1 MDNSMIV
8 QNVKIITAHLNEN
21 EAEKITALKELLS
34 LPDDE
39 AFDKSTFNFSNAGL
53 KYKPCNRLDVKISID
68 ELIENSYTVF
78 SQFYDDI
85 SLEKFYEL
93 KSELLKLPIEKY
105 PVVLFFENKYIDLA
119 IYHIFHFIKN
129 TKYIITHIEDEKRHF
144 YSKYQTNVLEIYIK
158 DLERIKTT
166 KFLYP
171 ASEFDQEI
179 LEKKEKLLSFAKENY
194 SMLFAWNAMTAS
206 QNMKGAF
213 IDQSIDKAM
222 EIFTDSLNAIRT
234 TKKDAIKS
242 LAVLLFKLHDAHMND
257 IDIELSVENILRIF
271 FKNEIE
277 ELNKN
282 KKLSSDYLDTFKI
295 TSKEYKKNAYISS
308 VFDGIPIYG
317 INDENKYF
325 YFYKMTVKE
334 IMKMYFSSI
343 QKASPS
349 IEKIQLPQKKYYK
362 YIRQQFQTPHIMSY
376 QPMYLEFY
384 SKKNPTILD
393 MMATNLHEMKKSAP
407 DYLKNS

>member
-1 MDNSMIV
+1 MKV
-8 QNVKIITAHLNEN
+8 QNAKIMTAHLNGN

-39 AFDKSTFNFSNAGL
+39 AFDRSTFNFSNAGL
-53 KYKPCNRLDVKISID
+53 KYKPYHRSDFELSRD
-68 ELIENSYTVF
+68 ELIENSYAVF

-85 SLEKFYEL
+85 SLEKFYQL
-93 KSELLKLPIEKY
+93 KLELLKLPIETF
-105 PVVLFFENKYIDLA
+105 PVILFFENKYIDLA

-129 TKYIITHIEDEKRHF
+129 TKYIIAHLEDKKRHF
-144 YSKYQTNVLEIYIK
+144 YSKYQTNVLEIHIK
-158 DLERIKTT
+158 DLEHIKTT

-171 ASEFDQEI
+171 ASKFDQEI
-179 LEKKEKLLSFAKENY
+179 LEKKEKLLSFANENY
-194 SMLFAWNAMTAS
+194 SMLFAWNAMIAS
-206 QNMKGAF
+206 LNIKGVF
-213 IDQSIDKAM
+213 VDQSIDKAM
-222 EIFTDSLNAIRT
+222 EVFIDSLNTIRT

-295 TSKEYKKNAYISS
+295 TSKEYKKNVYISS

-317 INDENKYF
+317 INDENKYV
-325 YFYKMTVKE
+325 YFYKMTDKE
-334 IMKMYFSSI
+334 TMNMCHFLYKQASLSSPNI
-343 QKASPS
+343 PD
-349 IEKIQLPQKKYYK
+349 EEDYCQLL
-362 YIRQQFQTPHIMSY
+362 Y
-376 QPMYLEFY
+376 QEL
-384 SKKNPTILD
+384 KNPHGQSYKKQYPEFFAKENLNALD
-393 MMATNLHEMKKSAP
+393 IMATFLHEMKKSTP
-407 DYLKNS
+407 DYLK